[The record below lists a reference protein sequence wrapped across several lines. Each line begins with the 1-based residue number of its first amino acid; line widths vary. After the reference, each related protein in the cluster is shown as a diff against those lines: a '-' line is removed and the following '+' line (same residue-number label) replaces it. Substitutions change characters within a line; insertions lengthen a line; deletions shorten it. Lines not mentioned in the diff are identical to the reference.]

1 VNLSDPN
8 PNSAAAG
15 ARLWTAPDVG
25 AGVPTQKMATVG
37 GLADLQA
44 EAHKEAFEQGL
55 AEGREAG
62 RAEVRAQVERLAGM
76 FYDLAK
82 PFEVL
87 DAEVERELLTLAM
100 ALARQIV
107 RRELKADPTQ
117 IIGIIRE
124 AIAALPVAVRDV
136 RVHLHP
142 EDAAVVRQHLAPTES
157 ERAWAIVEDP
167 VMARGGCQITT
178 ATSRIDSRLETRLGA
193 ILSELL
199 GTDVPVAPGVVGP
212 RVEPYVASLGPGEV
226 VMLENLRF
234 EPGETTDNPA
244 FATNLCELADAYVN
258 EAFGASHRAH
268 ASIVGPPRVLPSA
281 GGLLLFR
288 EVDTLSRLLE
298 GGEHPF
304 VAVLGGAKVSDKLG
318 VIDALLQ
325 RCDAILVGG
334 AMMFTFLLAQGHAVG
349 DSLVEPEMVDECR
362 RLLET
367 GRVRIPTDVV
377 VAREFLTDVGH
388 CCFRDPAIGAP
399 GGPEVEDDSLPM
411 RIGHFHGRASVHS
424 AQAEL
429 ERIVQAFIIGRS
441 FRTIGFGQR
450 MGFVISRKPHVAQAC
465 VGIVRVPPEVSHF
478 EPQRFSAHRIFIRI
492 LLSGQHE
499 SDGVLPDRFIR
510 VLALLGNFTQVQ
522 GRFDIGQKAKPF
534 IQVFHGLIGLVQV
547 PFDLSAQNVEIHR
560 EFSAAGLPIFKRH
573 LR

>member
-1 VNLSDPN
+1 MNLSDPN

-25 AGVPTQKMATVG
+25 LAVPAHKMATVG

-124 AIAALPVAVRDV
+124 AIAALPVAARDV

-157 ERAWAIVEDP
+157 ERAWAMVEDP

-199 GTDVPVAPGVVGP
+199 GTE
-212 RVEPYVASLGPGEV
+212 R
-226 VMLENLRF
+226 
-234 EPGETTDNPA
+234 
-244 FATNLCELADAYVN
+244 
-258 EAFGASHRAH
+258 
-268 ASIVGPPRVLPSA
+268 
-281 GGLLLFR
+281 
-288 EVDTLSRLLE
+288 
-298 GGEHPF
+298 
-304 VAVLGGAKVSDKLG
+304 
-318 VIDALLQ
+318 
-325 RCDAILVGG
+325 
-334 AMMFTFLLAQGHAVG
+334 HAVG
-349 DSLVEPEMVDECR
+349 LR
-362 RLLET
+362 
-367 GRVRIPTDVV
+367 
-377 VAREFLTDVGH
+377 
-388 CCFRDPAIGAP
+388 
-399 GGPEVEDDSLPM
+399 GGSN
-411 RIGHFHGRASVHS
+411 S
-424 AQAEL
+424 
-429 ERIVQAFIIGRS
+429 
-441 FRTIGFGQR
+441 
-450 MGFVISRKPHVAQAC
+450 
-465 VGIVRVPPEVSHF
+465 
-478 EPQRFSAHRIFIRI
+478 
-492 LLSGQHE
+492 
-499 SDGVLPDRFIR
+499 
-510 VLALLGNFTQVQ
+510 
-522 GRFDIGQKAKPF
+522 
-534 IQVFHGLIGLVQV
+534 
-547 PFDLSAQNVEIHR
+547 
-560 EFSAAGLPIFKRH
+560 
-573 LR
+573 